1 MVDQA
6 DRGWAGVTGA
16 VVAGSFDPVGV
27 VAASLDHP
35 GVGPV
40 AAPGLRCF
48 LRVMSAMTL
57 ARMRSRCSD
66 TPWAELSSGCGA
78 LVRGVLRP
86 GDCLVVGG
94 AGFEAAV
101 DPAG

>member
-40 AAPGLRCF
+40 PPPGVEVL
-48 LRVMSAMTL
+48 L
-57 ARMRSRCSD
+57 AGD
-66 TPWAELSSGCGA
+66 VGNDPGEDAFP
-78 LVRGVLRP
+78 VLRHP
-86 GDCLVVGG
+86 MG
-94 AGFEAAV
+94 
-101 DPAG
+101 